1 MRDIEKIMSD
11 ETIDR
16 DGYFKKAFCSK
27 LKELRKEKNFRQCEV
42 AELLVEM
49 RLVTIKDFY
58 GLKVL
63 GDGELTKKLKVYA
76 HKFSRSAVE
85 AIEKAGGQA
94 ILLTEAKATEER

>member
-42 AELLVEM
+42 AELL
-49 RLVTIKDFY
+49 
-58 GLKVL
+58 GC
-63 GDGELTKKLKVYA
+63 A
-76 HKFSRSAVE
+76 AP
-85 AIEKAGGQA
+85 
-94 ILLTEAKATEER
+94 